1 MDPLFRRMLSAA
13 KQVADPQ
20 GILNP
25 GVLVDPVNRPIGA
38 TGVLAG

>member
-1 MDPLFRRMLSAA
+1 MLSAA

-25 GVLVDPVNRPIGA
+25 GVLIDPVDRQIGA